1 MSIEKVKIGF
11 VGCGDICR
19 AYFKLCKKFPILE
32 PVAVADIDAG
42 RAAEAI
48 AKHELAVDI
57 CTTDEL
63 IARDDIEIVV
73 NITPPVAHAE
83 INLAAIAAGKHVYTE
98 KPFAATLDEGRKTLA
113 AAEKAGVLVGCAPD
127 TILGAGYQTC
137 RKLIDDGAIGTPVAA
152 NAFMMGHGAEGWHK
166 NPEFFYAPGGGPM
179 LDMGP
184 YYLTAMTM
192 LLGPIA
198 AVKSSAKILYTPR
211 EIAKGPKAGKKFDV
225 TTPDHITGILD
236 FASGVSGTIIT
247 SFATWASQAP
257 RLEIHGTET
266 SISCPDPNKFGGPV
280 LLFNREKK
288 EWDEVPLTHSYDKNS
303 RSLGIADLALAIRT
317 GEGNRAC
324 GAQGLHVLEVMQ
336 SLLTAAETNQTQ
348 AIESTFDRPAPMPQG
363 LEEGQPD

>member
-11 VGCGDICR
+11 VGCGDISR

-32 PVAVADIDAG
+32 AVAAADIDLD
-42 RAAEAI
+42 RAAQAI
-48 AKHELAVDI
+48 AKYELPVDI
-57 CTTDEL
+57 CTPDQL

-98 KPFAATLDEGRKTLA
+98 KPFATTLAEGLKTLA
-113 AAEKAGVLVGCAPD
+113 AADAAGVLIGCAPD
-127 TILGAGYQTC
+127 TVLGAGYQTC
-137 RKLIDDGAIGTPVAA
+137 RKLIDDGAIGKPVAA
-152 NAFMMGHGAEGWHK
+152 NAFMMGHGAESWHE

-179 LDMGP
+179 FDMGP

-198 AVKSSAKILYTPR
+198 SVKGSAKILFSPR
-211 EIAKGPKAGKKFDV
+211 EIATGPKAGKKFDV
-225 TTPDHITGILD
+225 TTPDHISGLLD

-247 SFATWASQAP
+247 SFATWGSQAP

-266 SISCPDPNKFGGPV
+266 SISCPDPNTFGGPV
-280 LLFNREKK
+280 RLYNRET
-288 EWDEVPLTHSYDKNS
+288 EAWDEVALTHSNEKNS
-303 RSLGIADLALAIRT
+303 RSLGVADLAMAIRT
-317 GEGNRAC
+317 GQGNRAS

-336 SLLTAAETNQTQ
+336 KMLLAGETDKTQ
-348 AIESTFDRPAPMPQG
+348 AIESTFDRPEPMPQG
-363 LEEGQPD
+363 LEVGQVD